1 MEEVLK
7 PIITEV
13 GIIIGRDAIY
23 LDKVNFINEQ
33 TFELVGGFTGSLC
46 ENLDD
51 DVETAYSII
60 FNNVHLFKMMELDFD
75 EYEYVSSFDL
85 IENSKQL
92 YKMITEDLE
101 RNIKKI
107 DNSYQHFIFRTYDTV
122 FEIVGKDFKL
132 ILK

>member
-85 IENSKQL
+85 VENSKQL